1 MSRRDSDTGQALF
14 AVLFSALAVAA
25 SFTLVTALAAHSVI
39 AAVWALLATLT
50 AGWLGFLHLGRVH
63 EDRTRALREADREPL
78 PAPPE
83 RPSVAEV
90 ITGHRLGRRI
100 GDAERDIVVAALH
113 THYAA
118 GRLDAAELD
127 ERIGQALA
135 ARTIDDLILAV
146 RDLPSEVTG
155 R

>member
-1 MSRRDSDTGQALF
+1 MSRRDADAGQTLF

-25 SFTLVTALAAHSVI
+25 SFTLVTELAAHPAI
-39 AAVWALLATLT
+39 AATWALLATLGT
-50 AGWLGFLHLGRVH
+50 GWLGFLYLGRVQEDRARSVGAPRRERPAL
-63 EDRTRALREADREPL
+63 EDRT
-78 PAPPE
+78 
-83 RPSVAEV
+83 VAEV
-90 ITGHRLGRRI
+90 LVSHRSGRRI
-100 GDAERDIVVAALH
+100 GDTERDVVVAALH